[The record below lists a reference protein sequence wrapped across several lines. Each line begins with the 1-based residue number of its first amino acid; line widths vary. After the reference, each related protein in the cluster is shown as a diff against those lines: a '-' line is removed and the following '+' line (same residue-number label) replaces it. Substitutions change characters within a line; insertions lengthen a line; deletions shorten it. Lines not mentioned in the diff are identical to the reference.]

1 MCSFCCQNKG
11 GKIITY
17 MLKNQT
23 IIVKNAA
30 MCTGAIQCVANFSNQ
45 THVWWELASWNHDH
59 KLSNKFHNFS
69 FQSKYF
75 GAILPVCDTPS
86 IPIKNSSK
94 MSKYHIKCLIFLPF
108 LWLLSNNISTDVT
121 QLTDWRDKEEL

>member
-1 MCSFCCQNKG
+1 MQQCCRFKIISCPVVLSIVNFNLNKVG
-11 GKIITY
+11 QIITY
-17 MLKNQT
+17 ILKNQA
-23 IIVKNAA
+23 IVCEYVA

-45 THVWWELASWNHDH
+45 THVWWELASRNHDH

-86 IPIKNSSK
+86 IPIKSSSK
-94 MSKYHIKCLIFLPF
+94 ISKYLIKC
-108 LWLLSNNISTDVT
+108 
-121 QLTDWRDKEEL
+121 

>member
-1 MCSFCCQNKG
+1 
-11 GKIITY
+11 

-59 KLSNKFHNFS
+59 KLSNK
-69 FQSKYF
+69 YF

-94 MSKYHIKCLIFLPF
+94 MSKYDIKCLIFLPF
-108 LWLLSNNISTDVT
+108 LWLSSNDISTDVT